1 VLTGDFSTP
10 LSAASADN
18 KGCSAMAYTLHS
30 NGIENNRGTL
40 NLCAGLVIGFTVEKK
55 FLAMGGN

>member
-1 VLTGDFSTP
+1 
-10 LSAASADN
+10 
-18 KGCSAMAYTLHS
+18 MAYTLHS